1 MLTMNVDARQ
11 LERAPRVVARAW
23 VVAGNRAVRRTTQ
36 WARTHG
42 SRAIAQAEQIPVGRI
57 RKRMR
62 GQVQKQPNGS
72 LVGKAWFGLKPMP
85 ASYAGKPR
93 QLRRGGTRAGKHSWE
108 GGFVATMPNGHTGI
122 FERMGRSRLP
132 IVETMLHLEKAPD
145 ALRPVERQI
154 PEQLSK
160 ALEQELKYEMLKQQG
175 GA

>member
-42 SRAIAQAEQIPVGRI
+42 SRAIAQAEKIPVGRI

-62 GQVQKQPNGS
+62 GQVEKQSDGS
-72 LVGKAWFGLKPMP
+72 VVGKAWFGLRPMP

-93 QLRRGGTRAGKHSWE
+93 QLKRGGTRAGQHRWE
-108 GGFVATMPNGHTGI
+108 GGFVATMRNGHVGI
-122 FERMGRSRLP
+122 FERLGRSRLP
-132 IVETMLHLEKAPD
+132 IIETMIHLEKAPD

-160 ALEQELKYEMLKQQG
+160 VLAQQLKYEMLKQQG
-175 GA
+175 DV